1 MRMRAIHAT
10 LCVTLSCGVFESAY
24 GQAPAPSTQE
34 GTILAENHRT
44 SVFDQLKAALDAQ
57 SLPSAWIDE
66 LKNDPPDIRFSD
78 IGDNQGLYQ
87 PAWQGP
93 RGNGLAGNTIHL
105 KPGLNPLQLTSDQ
118 ISTITHEAWHCWFD
132 FVPSYPATAVSRF
145 SDAQDEAIGGFI
157 GELVVGNGLSKAV
170 TSAINEAT
178 GENRGG
184 TAQDAVDAIKI
195 LEDAWDGSFFTKG
208 FVNEKDVR
216 DWATLRRLNPEIQ
229 GLETYLSDA
238 DKKKLQD
245 RLDQLERQR
254 QADGEMANPVEP
266 QSSQQSNAGPTAPSS
281 DSAYATTTGGT
292 PVSYGTGSFY
302 ESGGVRYPVDG
313 GLALA
318 YPGNAVAPWVNATP
332 DSLNL
337 SAASGGRAGDVQL
350 MIVMFLNGS
359 VPGAGRRGDLGRPG
373 GALVASLEGGAASA
387 IPLPQ
392 TGGTTAPLKAVI
404 EALGVSS
411 GEAFT
416 IEISSS
422 ESQAVDLSAAGV
434 VVEPLPPKVGQA
446 VRKEFAAATKGEPTL
461 RLPADG
467 YCLEFLREPPPEGT
481 MFRVAGPEV
490 QKKFQPMRSI
500 LRAARQVLDAGG
512 LTPDSD
518 PGQYFHSI
526 AQWALWTRE
535 QGFDARSFGE
545 AFFDRTRKNF
555 EAAGQAWTKPIQE
568 TVRALVPNRWKDVE
582 RILREAEVLDAA
594 VSR

>member
-1 MRMRAIHAT
+1 LT
-10 LCVTLSCGVFESAY
+10 GNL
-24 GQAPAPSTQE
+24 
-34 GTILAENHRT
+34 RT
-44 SVFDQLKAALDAQ
+44 AVFDRLKASLDAQ
-57 SLPSAWIDE
+57 GLPSAWIDE
-66 LKNDPPDIRFSD
+66 LKNNPPDIRFSN

-93 RGNGLAGNTIHL
+93 AGNGLAGDTIHL
-105 KPGLNPLQLTSDQ
+105 QPGMNPLRLTDDQ

-132 FVPSYPATAVSRF
+132 FIPTYPMSPVSRF
-145 SDAQDEAIGGFI
+145 SDAQDEAIGGFL
-157 GELVVGNGLSKAV
+157 GELVVGNGLSDAV
-170 TSAINEAT
+170 TSAINEAM
-178 GENRGG
+178 GEGRGG
-184 TAQDAVDAIKI
+184 TAQNAVDAIKI

-216 DWATLRRLNPEIQ
+216 DWATLRRLNPQIQ
-229 GLETYLSDA
+229 ALETYLSDA
-238 DKKKLQD
+238 DKQKLQD
-245 RLDQLERQR
+245 RLDELERQR
-254 QADGEMANPVEP
+254 QADGEMEDTGESR
-266 QSSQQSNAGPTAPSS
+266 SSEHSNAGPTAPSS
-281 DSAYATTTGGT
+281 ESAHAMATGGT
-292 PVSYGTGSFY
+292 PVSYGIGSFF
-302 ESGGVRYPVDG
+302 ESGGVRYPMDG

-318 YPGNAVAPWVNATP
+318 YPGNTVAPWVNSSP

-359 VPGAGRRGDLGRPG
+359 VPGAGKRGDLGRPMG
-373 GALVASLEGGAASA
+373 GLVASLEGGAGSSIRWLQPEGAT
-387 IPLPQ
+387 PR
-392 TGGTTAPLKAVI
+392 LKATI

-416 IEISSS
+416 IEISGSGAD
-422 ESQAVDLSAAGV
+422 AVDLSAAGV

-446 VRKEFAAATKGEPTL
+446 VRKEFAALTKGTPTL

-518 PGQYFHSI
+518 PEQYFHSI

-535 QGFDARSFGE
+535 QGFDAKSFGE
-545 AFFDRTRKNF
+545 AFFERTRKNF

-582 RILREAEVLDAA
+582 RILREAEKL
-594 VSR
+594 